1 MQVMTTNRRYSRG
14 QQPRLGDVKTY
25 WQRLCSCYPH
35 DPHSSCCL
43 AHVLCSYVLHVFC
56 LYSTHTYI
64 YVLPYVRPM
73 FDFCFPSVSLMF
85 WLRFIHV
92 LFLFISPMFFLM
104 FYLCF
109 TNAILMSHICFAYV
123 SRLFYLCCTYV
134 FTFASWPVGLRYW
147 LPMIGPMLYMS
158 QFVQESIY
166 SENGFGTAGT
176 ARFGRWSL
184 VVHPIFE
191 AITLNWTQLANCFTV
206 GLLHRHGLCVHCTG
220 LWILPLVGVRSPLG

>member
-25 WQRLCSCYPH
+25 WQRLCSCYTH

-56 LYSTHTYI
+56 LYSTHTHI

-92 LFLFISPMFFLM
+92 LVLFHLCFFL
-104 FYLCF
+104 CF
-109 TNAILMSHICFAYV
+109 ICV
-123 SRLFYLCCTYV
+123 SRMPYGWVTYVLLMFRVFCLCCTYV

-158 QFVQESIY
+158 QKYKSPYTPKMGLE
-166 SENGFGTAGT
+166 
-176 ARFGRWSL
+176 
-184 VVHPIFE
+184 
-191 AITLNWTQLANCFTV
+191 QLEQP
-206 GLLHRHGLCVHCTG
+206 GLDGDHL
-220 LWILPLVGVRSPLG
+220 